1 MTLLDALTALRDAA
15 AATPLPLPAASAEAA
30 RRTRNELVGQ
40 VDDYLLPRLSSIDA
54 PLLTVVGGSTGAGKS
69 TLVNS
74 LVREDVSTAGVLR
87 PTTRAPVLV
96 CAPEDEPWYLSDRV
110 LPGLNRLTG
119 DVTEAGGAG
128 VGGGPGSLRIVASE
142 RLRPG
147 LALLDAPDIDS
158 VVEAN
163 RLLAGQLLAAADLWL
178 FVTTAARYADA
189 VPWDLLRTAQERSTA
204 VAVVLNRV
212 PPGATAEVE
221 PHLREM
227 LADRGLDRADVF
239 ALREV
244 PLLGGRL
251 PEQEVGL
258 VRQWL
263 DRLAADADA
272 RAAVVR
278 ATLGGAL
285 DSLSSRVPALEGAVA
300 EQGAVADRLRGAV
313 RAAYDGARHDVDE
326 GVRDGS
332 LLRGEVLARWQ
343 EVVGT
348 GELMRSLEGRIGR
361 MRDRVVSAVTGR
373 PAPQQALAGALETGV
388 EALVR
393 AAGDAA
399 AERAY
404 ATWQGDPAGA
414 GLLRPDLGRSSREL
428 APRAEET
435 VRDWQRGVL
444 EVVAT
449 EGAGK
454 RSTARFASF
463 GVNGVGLVVM
473 LAVFA
478 HTGGLSGAEIGVAGG
493 TAALG
498 QRLLEALLGD
508 EAVRRLAD
516 RARRDLIER
525 VDHLLE
531 AEAARYEALL
541 DDVPGPEHA
550 ERLRSALVAVTKG
563 RAGEL

>member
-1 MTLLDALTALRDAA
+1 MTLLEALTRLRDAA
-15 AATPLPLPAASAEAA
+15 AATPLPLPGASAEQA
-30 RRTRNELVGQ
+30 RRTRDELVGQ
-40 VDDYLLPRLSSIDA
+40 VDDYLLPRLSQIDA
-54 PLLTVVGGSTGAGKS
+54 PLLTVIGGSTGAGKS

-96 CAPEDEPWYLSDRV
+96 CAPEDEPWFLGDRV

-119 DVTEAGGAG
+119 GEGAG
-128 VGGGPGSLRIVASE
+128 IAGGPGSLRIVRSE
-142 RLRPG
+142 RLQPG

-163 RLLAGQLLAAADLWL
+163 RLLAAQLLAAADLWL

-189 VPWDLLRTAQERSTA
+189 VPWDMLRTAQERSTA
-204 VAVVLNRV
+204 VALVLNRV
-212 PPGATAEVE
+212 PPGAAGEIV
-221 PHLREM
+221 PHLEQM
-227 LADRGLDRADVF
+227 LAERGLGRADLF
-239 ALREV
+239 AVREV

-251 PEQEVGL
+251 PEQEIGL

-285 DSLSSRVPALEGAVA
+285 DSLTTRVPVLEGAVA
-300 EQGAVADRLRGAV
+300 EQVAVADRLRGAV
-313 RAAYDGARHDVDE
+313 HSAYDGARSDVDE

-332 LLRGEVLARWQ
+332 LLRGGVLARWQ

-348 GELMRSLEGRIGR
+348 GELMRSLEGRIGWL
-361 MRDRVVSAVTGR
+361 RDRVVSAVTGR
-373 PAPQQALAGALETGV
+373 PAPQQALTGALETGV
-388 EALVR
+388 ESLVR
-393 AAGDAA
+393 AATDRA

-404 ATWQGDPAGA
+404 STWQGDPAGA
-414 GLLRPDLGRSSREL
+414 GLLRPDLGRSSPEL
-428 APRAEET
+428 GPRAEET
-435 VRDWQRGVL
+435 VREWQRGVL
-444 EVVAT
+444 DLVAS
-449 EGAGK
+449 EGADK
-454 RSTARFASF
+454 RTTARFASF

-478 HTGGLSGAEIGVAGG
+478 HTGGLTGAEVGVAAG
-493 TAALG
+493 TSALG
-498 QRLLEALLGD
+498 QRLLEAVFGD

-516 RARRDLIER
+516 RARRDLLER
-525 VDHLLE
+525 VEHLLD

-541 DDVPGPEHA
+541 DDVPGPDDA
-550 ERLRSALVAVTKG
+550 ERLHAALTDVQRS